1 MLCQKGRFV
10 ADSGNPNE
18 NIPSTDAGVS
28 SEAASASYDAS
39 AITVLEG
46 LDAVRKRPG
55 MYIGS
60 TGERGLHHLVY
71 EVVDNSVDEAL
82 AGYADTIDVT
92 ILADGGVRVVDNGRG
107 IPVGIVPSEG
117 KPAVEVVLTV
127 LHAGGKFGGGGYA
140 VSGGLHGVGV
150 SVVNALSTKVAVEV
164 KTDGHR
170 WTQDYK
176 MGVPTAPLAQHEATE
191 ETGTSVTFWADPEI
205 FETTEYSFET
215 LSRRFQ
221 EMAFLNK
228 GLTIRLTDERESAK
242 ATSGADEA
250 GADEKAEVKTVTY
263 HYEGGIVDFVKYLN
277 SRKGDAVHPTVVS
290 LEAEDKD
297 KSLSL
302 EVAMQWN
309 SGYSEGVYSF
319 ANIIHTHE
327 GGTHEEGFRAALTS
341 LINKYARDKKLLRE
355 KDDNLTG
362 DDIRE
367 GLTAIIS
374 VKLSEPQFEGQTKT
388 KLGNTEAKTFVQKA
402 VYEHL
407 NDWLDRNPVEA
418 ADIVRKGIQAATAR
432 VAARKARDL
441 TRRKGLLETAS
452 LPGKLADC
460 QSNDPAKCEIFI
472 VEGDSAGGSAKS
484 GRNPQYQ
491 AILPIRGKILNVEKA
506 RIDKILQ
513 NQEIQALISA
523 FGTGVHED
531 FDIEKLRYHKII
543 LMADADVDGQ
553 HISTLLLTFLFRFM
567 RPLVEAGHVY
577 LSRPPLYKIK
587 WGRDD
592 VEYAYSD
599 RERDALIEMGRQRG
613 KRVRED
619 SIQRFQGSRR
629 DERRGAARDHH
640 GPGAPR
646 PRPGHPGRRRP
657 GRRPVLGPHG
667 RGRRGPPPVHPAQ
680 RQGTSASSTSESVSA
695 DRTRKDLHQQWPT
708 RTLPSPLKR
717 AANSRCVSSPSGS
730 RRRCSARTWT
740 TRCPSSCPARARR
753 P

>member
-18 NIPSTDAGVS
+18 NNQYT
-28 SEAASASYDAS
+28 ASN
-39 AITVLEG
+39 IQVLEG

-60 TGERGLHHLVY
+60 TGERGLHHMVQ

-82 AGYADTIDVT
+82 AGHADTIDVT
-92 ILADGGVRVVDNGRG
+92 ILADGAVRVVDNGRG
-107 IPVGIVPSEG
+107 IPVGIVASEG

-150 SVVNALSTKVAVEV
+150 SVVNALSTKIAVEI
-164 KTDGHR
+164 KTDGYR

-176 MGVPTAPLAQHEATE
+176 MGAPTAPLEQHEATD
-191 ETGTSVTFWADPEI
+191 ETGTSVTFWADPDI

-215 LSRRFQ
+215 LARRFQ

-228 GLTIRLTDERESAK
+228 GLTLTLTDERDSAK
-242 ATSGADEA
+242 ATVGADDPEA
-250 GADEKAEVKTVTY
+250 EAAEPTARTVKY

-277 SRKGDAVHPTVVS
+277 SRKGELIHPTVID

-297 KSLSL
+297 KALSL

-341 LINKYARDKKLLRE
+341 LINKYARDKKFLRE

-418 ADIVRKGIQAATAR
+418 ADIIRKSIQAATAR

-441 TRRKGLLETAS
+441 TRRKGLLESAS
-452 LPGKLADC
+452 LPGKLSDC

-484 GRNPQYQ
+484 GRNPMYQ

-513 NQEIQALISA
+513 NTEVQALISA

-553 HISTLLLTFLFRFM
+553 HINTLLLTFLFRFM

-592 VEYAYSD
+592 FEYAYSD
-599 RERDALIEMGRQRG
+599 RERDALVTLGKQNG
-613 KRVRED
+613 KRIKED
-619 SIQRFQGSRR
+619 SIQRFKGLGEMNAEELRVTTMDVEHR
-629 DERRGAARDHH
+629 
-640 GPGAPR
+640 
-646 PRPGHPGRRRP
+646 
-657 GRRPVLGPHG
+657 VLGQ
-667 RGRRGPPPVHPAQ
+667 VTLDDAAQ
-680 RQGTSASSTSESVSA
+680 ADDLFSVLMGE
-695 DRTRKDLHQQWPT
+695 D
-708 RTLPSPLKR
+708 
-717 AANSRCVSSPSGS
+717 VE
-730 RRRCSARTWT
+730 
-740 TRCPSSCPARARR
+740 ARR
-753 P
+753 SFIQRNAKDVRFLDI

>member
-18 NIPSTDAGVS
+18 KITASPTEAETAAVGTDVNGAPPP
-28 SEAASASYDAS
+28 SYDAS

-60 TGERGLHHLVY
+60 TGERGLHHLVQ
-71 EVVDNSVDEAL
+71 EVVDNCVDEAL
-82 AGYADTIDVT
+82 AGHADRIDVT
-92 ILADGGVRVVDNGRG
+92 ILADGGVRVIDNGRG
-107 IPVGIVPSEG
+107 IPVDMHPVEK

-150 SVVNALSTKVAVEV
+150 SVVNALSTKLAVDV
-164 KTDGHR
+164 KRDGFR

-176 MGVPTAPLAQHEATE
+176 QGVPTAPLAKNEAVT
-191 ETGTSVTFWADPEI
+191 ETGTTVTFWADPDV

-215 LSRRFQ
+215 LARRFQ

-228 GLTIRLTDERESAK
+228 GLTIALTDEREAHVDEEGKPLSA
-242 ATSGADEA
+242 
-250 GADEKAEVKTVTY
+250 TY

-277 SRKGDAVHPTVVS
+277 SRKGELVHPTVIDI
-290 LEAEDKD
+290 EAEDKERL
-297 KSLSL
+297 LSL

-309 SGYSEGVYSF
+309 TQYTEGVYSF
-319 ANIIHTHE
+319 ANTIHTHE
-327 GGTHEEGFRAALTS
+327 GGTHEEGFRAALTY
-341 LINKYARDKKLLRE
+341 LINKYAREKKLLRE

-362 DDIRE
+362 EDIRE

-374 VKLSEPQFEGQTKT
+374 VKLGEPQFEGQTKT
-388 KLGNTEAKTFVQKA
+388 KLGNTEAKTFVQKIIN
-402 VYEHL
+402 EHL
-407 NDWLDRNPVEA
+407 ADWLDRNPNEA
-418 ADIVRKGIQAATAR
+418 ADIIRKSIQAATAR

-452 LPGKLADC
+452 LPGKLSDC
-460 QSNDPAKCEIFI
+460 QSNDPTQCEIFI

-513 NQEIQALISA
+513 NTEVQALISA

-531 FDIEKLRYHKII
+531 FDIAKLRYHKII

-553 HISTLLLTFLFRFM
+553 HINTLLLTFLFRFM
-567 RPLVEAGHVY
+567 RPLVEAGHVF

-592 VEYAYSD
+592 FEYAYSD
-599 RERDALIEMGRQRG
+599 RERDALIAAGREQG
-613 KRVRED
+613 KRIRDDSVQRFKGLGEMNAEELRVTTMDVDHRVLGQVTLDDAAQADDLFSVLMGED
-619 SIQRFQGSRR
+619 VEARRSFIQRN
-629 DERRGAARDHH
+629 A
-640 GPGAPR
+640 
-646 PRPGHPGRRRP
+646 
-657 GRRPVLGPHG
+657 
-667 RGRRGPPPVHPAQ
+667 
-680 RQGTSASSTSESVSA
+680 
-695 DRTRKDLHQQWPT
+695 KDVRFLDI
-708 RTLPSPLKR
+708 
-717 AANSRCVSSPSGS
+717 
-730 RRRCSARTWT
+730 
-740 TRCPSSCPARARR
+740 
-753 P
+753 